1 MDKKEFLLEEFCEI
15 LLSIDENTK
24 PLFGKMNFGQM
35 VEHFSDSVR
44 IANGKETFDFKQDD
58 AITEKMKN
66 FMLSDKPFR
75 ENTPNPL
82 LPDEPEAVKNSSIVK
97 AIEELKMELNDFET
111 YFAKHSDAKLRNPF
125 FGELNFEEW
134 IHLLHKHALHH
145 LKQFGFD

>member
-1 MDKKEFLLEEFCEI
+1 MDKKEFLVSEFCEI

-24 PLFGKMNFGQM
+24 PLFGKMNFQQM

-44 IANGKETFDFKQDD
+44 IANGKAIVDFEQDD
-58 AITEKMKN
+58 AITEKMKI
-66 FMLSDKPFR
+66 FMMSDKPFR

-82 LPDEPEAVKNSSIVK
+82 IPDEPGAVKNNTIQD
-97 AIEELKMELNDFET
+97 AIAELQQEINDFEL
-111 YFAKHSDAKLRNPF
+111 YFNQHPEAKMRNPF
-125 FGELNFEEW
+125 FGNLNFDEW